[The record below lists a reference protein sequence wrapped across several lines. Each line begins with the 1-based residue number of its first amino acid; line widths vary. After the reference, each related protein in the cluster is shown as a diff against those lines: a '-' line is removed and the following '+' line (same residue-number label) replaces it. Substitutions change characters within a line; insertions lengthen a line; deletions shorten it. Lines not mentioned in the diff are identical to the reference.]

1 MNTSSASSKSLK
13 ERTVS
18 ETDFPYSLK
27 FFICLA
33 LVIPA
38 GITRARH
45 IKNLREYGKSV
56 SETVLSFKDFEE
68 ADEVFMTGNMTKIM
82 PVTAFEDKNY
92 QVGSIA
98 KLARELYWDWSRS
111 QTL

>member
-1 MNTSSASSKSLK
+1 M
-13 ERTVS
+13 
-18 ETDFPYSLK
+18 
-27 FFICLA
+27 
-33 LVIPA
+33 
-38 GITRARH
+38 
-45 IKNLREYGKSV
+45 
-56 SETVLSFKDFEE
+56 VLTFRDFEE

-92 QVGSIA
+92 QVGSVA